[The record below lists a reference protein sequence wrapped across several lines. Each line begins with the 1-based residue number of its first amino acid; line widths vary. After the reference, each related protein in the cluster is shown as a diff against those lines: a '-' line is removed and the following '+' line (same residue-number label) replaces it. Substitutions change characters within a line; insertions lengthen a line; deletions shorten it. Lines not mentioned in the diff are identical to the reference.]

1 MTITTHTNDRKALVK
16 AIADELGT
24 TATYLRAPTY
34 AYQIGEYLVDRDGN
48 IQGEDFRPL
57 QVFLLRNGYI
67 SEESAAI
74 DAVEATSTEDEAVDS
89 EPVTSMDITIPAR
102 NATLI
107 QLKNLTFMLY
117 ARQTII
123 NRMTQSDCLYIPDIL
138 IHRLQE
144 YTPESQEE
152 FTSMLDDSRAIAE
165 LTGFD
170 FRDGKV
176 SMTFPFDEAE
186 PTKWTAYA
194 NLLNR
199 IFDAAMKATRVFPDR
214 VEPNAQN
221 EKYLAHTWLQ
231 RLGYSGADSKAERKI
246 LLGHLTGY
254 CAFANGDKMQA
265 HKEKYTTLRKERRL
279 AGQEETVQE
288 AVTEEVNGHE

>member
-1 MTITTHTNDRKALVK
+1 MTITTNTTDRKTLAK

-34 AYQIGEYLVDRDGN
+34 AYQIGDYIVDRSGN
-48 IQGEDFRPL
+48 IQGDDFGAL
-57 QVFLLRNGYI
+57 HAFLLRNGYV
-67 SEESAAI
+67 SEYPAEAEPIEETDDEDSPEDSSA
-74 DAVEATSTEDEAVDS
+74 DS
-89 EPVTSMDITIPAR
+89 VNSMDISIPAQ
-102 NATLI
+102 NATLT

-123 NRMTQSDCLYIPDIL
+123 NRMTQSECLYIPDIL

-144 YTPESQEE
+144 YTPESHEE
-152 FTSMLDDSRAIAE
+152 FTSMLDDSRAIAD

-176 SMTFPFDEAE
+176 SLTFPFDEAE

-194 NLLNR
+194 NLLNK
-199 IFDAAMKATRVFPDR
+199 IFDAAMKATRIYPKR
-214 VEPNAQN
+214 VELDEQN
-221 EKYLAHTWLQ
+221 EKYLAHVWLQ
-231 RLGYSGADSKAERKI
+231 RLGYHGPDFKAERKI

-254 CAFANGDKMQA
+254 CAFDDTGKMQA
-265 HKEKYTTLRKERRL
+265 HKEKYAAIRQERK
-279 AGQEETVQE
+279 QT
-288 AVTEEVNGHE
+288 VTEEVNSHD